1 MVATANPT
9 KSYLQQDLLVTLLK
23 QLRPLTRGVC
33 NKFQTK
39 DNPLKASPGDISGQK
54 TSTQSKSSQARTLK
68 RVLIEL

>member
-1 MVATANPT
+1 MEVVVVATANPT

-39 DNPLKASPGDISGQK
+39 DNPLKASPGDISGDFNSIK
-54 TSTQSKSSQARTLK
+54 VKSSKNT
-68 RVLIEL
+68 